1 MQEFQKKKVDELFA
15 RFEIRFTEYKNGHDP
30 LHQNFSNHKVVV
42 KDGNHHNY
50 MRIDKEETMNVKDV
64 ESKKKKK
71 PDAEVK
77 LYSVTTNNEEE
88 LYDVVW
94 P

>member
-1 MQEFQKKKVDELFA
+1 
-15 RFEIRFTEYKNGHDP
+15 
-30 LHQNFSNHKVVV
+30 
-42 KDGNHHNY
+42 
-50 MRIDKEETMNVKDV
+50 MNVKYV